1 MGPMKYEDVVRIVD
15 EETPRRKDEIYVNV
29 VYQGRKTVMGL
40 KFGEHK
46 DGKVVFV
53 ASSKDEVGFDT
64 FKKALH
70 LKERD
75 FAGKEC
81 WLRAEG
87 SDVLV
92 PLKRPYVSGRDDA
105 LILEADFREFDKND
119 PKVEDY
125 VLFKSIYG
133 NRTDAIKDLQH
144 VLKSL
149 DMELVGSPRD
159 VKYDKTSKTTSQ
171 LYAKVRGTETRH
183 FDLRNGSFFHAD
195 KDTYLRYG
203 YKW

>member
-15 EETPRRKDEIYVNV
+15 EETPKKKDKIYVNV
-29 VYQGRKTVMGL
+29 VSQGRKTVMGL
-40 KFGEHK
+40 KFAEVK
-46 DGKVVFV
+46 NGKVVFV
-53 ASSKDEVGFDT
+53 ASRKDEVGFDT

-70 LKERD
+70 LKEKD
-75 FAGKEC
+75 FADMEC
-81 WLRAEG
+81 WLCAEG

-92 PLKRPYVSGRDDA
+92 PLNRPYVSGRDDV

-125 VLFKSIYG
+125 VWFKSIYG

-149 DMELVGSPRD
+149 DMELVGSPKNVR
-159 VKYDKTSKTTSQ
+159 YNKTSKTTSR
-171 LYAKVRGTETRH
+171 LYAKVKGTETRQ
-183 FDLRNGSFFHAD
+183 FDLRNGSFFHPD
-195 KDTYLRYG
+195 KDTYARFG